1 MYDAIAFYVFAAGA
15 ILAGVGVLLARD
27 IIRAVACLLGTL
39 AAVAGLYLLLSA
51 PFLAA
56 VQLILYAGGVV
67 VLVAFG
73 VMLTTGS
80 RRESPRAA
88 RRELVL
94 ATAIAPLVAV
104 ALVGLSAPW
113 RVASAAGAA
122 QPGVAEIGAAL
133 LTRYWLPFQL
143 LSVLLLA
150 VMIGAA
156 HMARP
161 RKF

>member
-1 MYDAIAFYVFAAGA
+1 MLDAIAFFVFAAGA

-73 VMLTTGS
+73 VMLTAGS
-80 RRESPRAA
+80 RHQTPRGP
-88 RRELVL
+88 RRELLL
-94 ATAIAPLVAV
+94 AAAIAPLVAV
-104 ALVGLSAPW
+104 ALVGLALASRSAG
-113 RVASAAGAA
+113 ASDAA

-156 HMARP
+156 HLARP